1 MSEGLNR
8 AQLMGNLGADPEL
21 RFTQSGTA
29 VLNLRLATTTR
40 FKDKD
45 GTWQDR
51 TEWHSVVVW
60 GARAEALGKLLEK
73 GSTVYVEGELRTS
86 SYEKDG
92 EKRYK
97 TEVHA
102 DKVLLSGKASA
113 QGSRDAAPRQVRSS
127 EGDRARTTRGGGRD
141 DRRRGRDV
149 DDVPWG

>member
-29 VLNLRLATTTR
+29 VLGLRLATTTR
-40 FKDKD
+40 WKDKD

-73 GSTVYVEGELRTS
+73 GSTVYVEGEIRTS

-92 EKRYK
+92 DKRYK
-97 TEVHA
+97 TEIHA

-113 QGSRDAAPRQVRSS
+113 AQGTRDAGQRAERSAAPAPDTS
-127 EGDRARTTRGGGRD
+127 RARGGYD
-141 DRRRGRDV
+141 DRRRARQE
-149 DDVPWG
+149 DDIPF